1 MGVSEQD
8 LETIRVGAL
17 LHDLGKIGIS
27 DLVLQKPGRLTP
39 EENQLIRQHPV
50 IGKRI
55 LENVQGLEGYVDI
68 VELHH
73 ENLDGTGYPHGLKGE
88 ETPLHARIVK
98 VADAY
103 DAMTSDRPYRTGKSH
118 TEAIAVLRSA
128 CGSEMDPLVVEA
140 FALLGDQRKQ
150 QMALAGSQSLQSLS
164 RAVEGEQGRAVPIIP
179 ETLREVDELLPSRR
193 GEIA

>member
-1 MGVSEQD
+1 
-8 LETIRVGAL
+8 VGAL

-39 EENQLIRQHPV
+39 EENELIRQHPV

-55 LENVQGLEGYVDI
+55 LENVQGLEAYLSI

-73 ENLDGTGYPHGLKGE
+73 ENLNGTGYPHGLKGE
-88 ETPLHARIVK
+88 ETPLYARIVK

-103 DAMTSDRPYRTGKSH
+103 DAMTSDRPYRRGKSH
-118 TEAIAVLRSA
+118 AEALAVLRSVS
-128 CGSEMDPLVVEA
+128 GSEMDPAVVEA

-150 QMALAGSQSLQSLS
+150 QAALAGTQSLQSLS
-164 RAVEGEQGRAVPIIP
+164 EAVQ
-179 ETLREVDELLPSRR
+179 S
-193 GEIA
+193 EIARPVPAATAALEIVAREREAS